1 MTLTAELLEGRGQ
14 PYRVFVLVKDG
25 RCETADFIGSLAK
38 LDRARIFALVKR
50 CAASPQGPLGIRN
63 DEKVKRLGDDI
74 WELKAGLV
82 RILFFL
88 DGPGRMILTN
98 GFKKKQ
104 RKTPRGE
111 IERAQR
117 LRSMYLEQRS

>member
-1 MTLTAELLEGRGQ
+1 MTLGAELLEGRGQ
-14 PYRVFVLVKDG
+14 PYKVFVLLRDG
-25 RCETADFIGSLAK
+25 RCETADFMASLAK
-38 LDRARIFALVKR
+38 QDRARIAALVQR
-50 CAASPQGPLGIRN
+50 CAASPQGPLGIRS
-63 DEKVKRLGDDI
+63 DEKVKRLNDDI

-88 DGPGRMILTN
+88 DGPGRMVLTN

-117 LRSMYLEQRS
+117 LRSMYREQR